1 MGANPSRTQTIN
13 SVDESM
19 NHAMFNIRAYP
30 LALQI
35 DFMGTN
41 QGSRST
47 PIYHSCK
54 DATNIIYQ
62 SLKNT
67 HGYV

>member
-1 MGANPSRTQTIN
+1 MGANPSCTQSIN

-19 NHAMFNIRAYP
+19 NHAVFNIRAYS

-47 PIYHSCK
+47 PIYYSRK